1 MLCIGAKI
9 EAETTKIKDDFHILK
24 QINRSKNAGFE
35 LNSLWVFRRNQKFIT
50 LEVSLV
56 IIRYYS
62 MNCATFIQAL
72 DIFNDHSSK
81 LEQDLLEPIIEV
93 NCQGRPF

>member
-35 LNSLWVFRRNQKFIT
+35 LNSL
-50 LEVSLV
+50 
-56 IIRYYS
+56 
-62 MNCATFIQAL
+62 
-72 DIFNDHSSK
+72 
-81 LEQDLLEPIIEV
+81 
-93 NCQGRPF
+93 